1 MRTAARRCQRHPRDL
16 VQGKCDPCR
25 VLEVTQRGLRR
36 RRPGAGG
43 DDGDDGDEGDE
54 AGGGGDG
61 GGAGAGGPAALQE
74 HMDQM
79 LAEAGEQHALALEQ
93 GGNVQARPGPPP
105 RPRTWAPGLAGCA
118 HRLTRRQR
126 RRRAAR
132 RCAGPRLRTAGACV
146 HIRWAAGAGADIEGD
161 AQVTS
166 QILDDVVQMREN
178 LSTLLAALQ
187 QAQALAA
194 PGGAGAPGQGPPA
207 AAEGAGAAAPGGGA
221 AAPAAAGAGGAPAA
235 AEAGVCE
242 GGADGAAGAGGSNT
256 AG

>member
-1 MRTAARRCQRHPRDL
+1 
-16 VQGKCDPCR
+16 
-25 VLEVTQRGLRR
+25 
-36 RRPGAGG
+36 
-43 DDGDDGDEGDE
+43 
-54 AGGGGDG
+54 
-61 GGAGAGGPAALQE
+61 
-74 HMDQM
+74 
-79 LAEAGEQHALALEQ
+79 
-93 GGNVQARPGPPP
+93 
-105 RPRTWAPGLAGCA
+105 
-118 HRLTRRQR
+118 
-126 RRRAAR
+126 
-132 RCAGPRLRTAGACV
+132 LRTAGACV

-207 AAEGAGAAAPGGGA
+207 AAEGAGAAAPGAGA